1 MKAKLLYN
9 EIIIKQKRKSNVEKL
24 SNIISKSINNCC
36 LKVDIINKDDFKYRH
51 IKIERK
57 MSSKKNILIQ
67 MVYEFE
73 RKETKIFGFKFI
85 RNNKNKCFMVKE
97 GKKCKIVEYCNGEN
111 YKKIKIKLII
121 ISNIINLE
129 AMFLDC
135 NSLLSIND
143 ISKWNTIN
151 VTNITKLFYKCSSL
165 KSLPD
170 ISKLNTIN
178 ITNISGLFNNCSSLK
193 SLPDISK

>member
-1 MKAKLLYN
+1 
-9 EIIIKQKRKSNVEKL
+9 
-24 SNIISKSINNCC
+24 
-36 LKVDIINKDDFKYRH
+36 
-51 IKIERK
+51 

-85 RNNKNKCFMVKE
+85 RNNKNKCFMLKE

-129 AMFLDC
+129 VMFLDC
-135 NSLLSIND
+135 NSLVSINNISKWNTINVNDIRRVFYNCSSLKSLPD

-151 VTNITKLFYKCSSL
+151 VTNISGLFADCSSL
-165 KSLPD
+165 KSILIFQNGKPLMLL
-170 ISKLNTIN
+170 I
-178 ITNISGLFNNCSSLK
+178 
-193 SLPDISK
+193 